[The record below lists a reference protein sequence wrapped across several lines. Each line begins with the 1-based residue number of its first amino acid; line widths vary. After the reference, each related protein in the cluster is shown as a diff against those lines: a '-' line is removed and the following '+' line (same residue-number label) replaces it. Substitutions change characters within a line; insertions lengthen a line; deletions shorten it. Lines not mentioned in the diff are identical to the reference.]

1 MRLRHKPWAQPEL
14 DASSI
19 YIRNPHDF
27 YGKWKEAF
35 ENPDQPIHL
44 ELGCGRGTFIAQK
57 AVKNH
62 DINYLAIDIKS
73 DMLGYANRNVQ
84 HLYMMANRTTTNIR
98 MCTFD
103 IERIALIVSEN
114 DKVDRIY
121 INFCNPWPKDRHKK
135 RRLTHSRQ
143 LEKYKAFLKKG
154 GEIFFKT
161 DDDELFTESL
171 EYFKESGFELTF
183 ITYDMT
189 ENSLP
194 DNIITEHEKMFMDE
208 GIKIK
213 GLIAVYPEDTNE

>member
-1 MRLRHKPWAQPEL
+1 MRIRHKPWAQPEL

-19 YIRNPHDF
+19 YIRNPHDC
-27 YGKWKEAF
+27 YGKWKDAF
-35 ENPDQPIHL
+35 ENPDQEMHL
-44 ELGCGRGTFIAQK
+44 ELGCGRGTFIAKK
-57 AVKNH
+57 AGKNP

-84 HLYMMANRTTTNIR
+84 HEYMMANRTTNNIL

-103 IERIALIVSEN
+103 IERIALIISEE
-114 DKVDRIY
+114 DTFSRIY

-135 RRLTHSRQ
+135 RRLTHTKQ
-143 LEKYKAFLKKG
+143 LTNYKKFLKKG
-154 GEIFFKT
+154 GQIFFKT

-171 EYFKESGFELTF
+171 DYFKECGFRLDF

-213 GLIAVYPEDTNE
+213 GLIATYTEE

>member
-1 MRLRHKPWAQPEL
+1 MRIRHKPWAQPEL

-19 YIRNPHDF
+19 YIRNPHDC
-27 YGKWKEAF
+27 YGKWKDAF
-35 ENPDQPIHL
+35 ENPDQEMHL
-44 ELGCGRGTFIAQK
+44 ELGCGRGTFIAKK
-57 AVKNH
+57 AVKNP

-84 HLYMMANRTTTNIR
+84 HEYMIANRTTNNIL

-103 IERIALIVSEN
+103 IERIALIISEE
-114 DKVDRIY
+114 DTFSRIY

-135 RRLTHSRQ
+135 RRLTHTKQ
-143 LEKYKAFLKKG
+143 LTNYKKFLKKG
-154 GEIFFKT
+154 GQIFFKT

-171 EYFKESGFELTF
+171 DYFKECGFRLDF

-213 GLIAVYPEDTNE
+213 GLIATYTEE

>member
-1 MRLRHKPWAQPEL
+1 MK
-14 DASSI
+14 
-19 YIRNPHDF
+19 
-27 YGKWKEAF
+27 
-35 ENPDQPIHL
+35 
-44 ELGCGRGTFIAQK
+44 
-57 AVKNH
+57 
-62 DINYLAIDIKS
+62 NYLAIDIKS

-84 HLYMMANRTTTNIR
+84 HEYMMANRTTNNIL

-103 IERIALIVSEN
+103 IERIALIISEE
-114 DKVDRIY
+114 DTFSRIY

-135 RRLTHSRQ
+135 RRLTHTKQ
-143 LEKYKAFLKKG
+143 LTNYKKFLKKG
-154 GEIFFKT
+154 GQIFFKT

-171 EYFKESGFELTF
+171 DYFKECGFRLDF

-213 GLIAVYPEDTNE
+213 GLIATYTEE

>member
-1 MRLRHKPWAQPEL
+1 MRIRHKPWAQPEL

-19 YIRNPHDF
+19 YIRNPHDC
-27 YGKWKEAF
+27 YGKWKDAF
-35 ENPDQPIHL
+35 ENPNQEMHL
-44 ELGCGRGTFIAQK
+44 ELGCGRGTFIAKK
-57 AVKNH
+57 AVKNP

-84 HLYMMANRTTTNIR
+84 HEYMMANRTTNNIL

-103 IERIALIVSEN
+103 IERIALIISEE
-114 DKVDRIY
+114 DTFSRIY

-135 RRLTHSRQ
+135 RRLTHTKQ
-143 LEKYKAFLKKG
+143 LTNYKKFLKKG
-154 GEIFFKT
+154 GQIFFKT

-171 EYFKESGFELTF
+171 DYFKECGFRLDF

-213 GLIAVYPEDTNE
+213 GLIATYTEE

>member
-1 MRLRHKPWAQPEL
+1 MRIRHKPWAQPEL

-19 YIRNPHDF
+19 YIRNPHEC

-35 ENPDQPIHL
+35 ENPNQEMHL
-44 ELGCGRGTFIAQK
+44 ELGCGRGTFIAKK
-57 AVKNH
+57 AVKNP

-84 HLYMMANRTTTNIR
+84 HEYMMANRTTNNIL

-103 IERIALIVSEN
+103 IERIALIISEE
-114 DKVDRIY
+114 DVFSRIY

-135 RRLTHSRQ
+135 RRLTHTKQ
-143 LEKYKAFLKKG
+143 LTNYKKFLKKG
-154 GEIFFKT
+154 GQIFFKT

-171 EYFKESGFELTF
+171 DYFKECGFRLDF

-213 GLIAVYPEDTNE
+213 GLIATYTEE

>member
-1 MRLRHKPWAQPEL
+1 MRIRHKPWAQPEL

-19 YIRNPHDF
+19 YIRNPHDC
-27 YGKWKEAF
+27 YGKWKDAF
-35 ENPDQPIHL
+35 ENPNQEMHL
-44 ELGCGRGTFIAQK
+44 ELGCGRGTFIAKK
-57 AVKNH
+57 AVKNP

-84 HLYMMANRTTTNIR
+84 HEYMMANRTTNNIL

-103 IERIALIVSEN
+103 IERIALIISEE
-114 DKVDRIY
+114 DTFSRIY

-135 RRLTHSRQ
+135 RRLTHTKQ
-143 LEKYKAFLKKG
+143 LTNYKKFLKKG
-154 GEIFFKT
+154 GQIFFKT

-171 EYFKESGFELTF
+171 DYFKECGFRLDF

-213 GLIAVYPEDTNE
+213 GLIATYTED

>member
-1 MRLRHKPWAQPEL
+1 MRIRHKPWAQPEL

-19 YIRNPHDF
+19 YIRNPHDC
-27 YGKWKEAF
+27 YGKWKDAF
-35 ENPDQPIHL
+35 ENPDQEMHL
-44 ELGCGRGTFIAQK
+44 ELGCGRGTFIAKK
-57 AVKNH
+57 AVKSP

-84 HLYMMANRTTTNIR
+84 HEYMMANRTTNNIL

-103 IERIALIVSEN
+103 IERIALIISEE
-114 DKVDRIY
+114 DTFSRIY

-135 RRLTHSRQ
+135 RRLTHTKQ
-143 LEKYKAFLKKG
+143 LTNYKKFLKKG
-154 GEIFFKT
+154 GQIFFKT

-171 EYFKESGFELTF
+171 DYFKECGFRLDF

-213 GLIAVYPEDTNE
+213 GLIATYTED

>member
-1 MRLRHKPWAQPEL
+1 MRIRHKPWAQPEL
-14 DASSI
+14 DTSSI
-19 YIRNPHDF
+19 YIRNPHE
-27 YGKWKEAF
+27 YYNKWAQAF
-35 ENPDQPIHL
+35 DEPTQPLHL

-57 AVKNH
+57 AVKNP

-84 HLYMMANRTTTNIR
+84 HLYMMANRPTSNIR
-98 MCTFD
+98 MCTFN
-103 IERIALIVSEN
+103 IERIALIIGEN
-114 DKVDRIY
+114 DVFDRIY

-171 EYFKESGFELTF
+171 DYFKESGFDITF

-213 GLIAVYPEDTNE
+213 GLIAVYPED

>member
-1 MRLRHKPWAQPEL
+1 MRIRHKPWAQPEL
-14 DASSI
+14 DQSSI
-19 YIRNPHDF
+19 YIRNPHEC
-27 YGKWKEAF
+27 YGRWKDAF
-35 ENPDQPIHL
+35 ENPNQEMHL
-44 ELGCGRGTFIAQK
+44 ELGCGRGTFIAKK
-57 AVKNH
+57 AVKNP

-84 HLYMMANRTTTNIR
+84 HEYMMANRTTNNIL

-103 IERIALIVSEN
+103 IERIALIISEE
-114 DKVDRIY
+114 DVFSRIY

-135 RRLTHSRQ
+135 RRLTHTKQ
-143 LEKYKAFLKKG
+143 LTNYKKFLKKG
-154 GEIFFKT
+154 GQIFFKT

-171 EYFKESGFELTF
+171 DYFKECGFRLDF

-189 ENSLP
+189 ESSLP

-213 GLIAVYPEDTNE
+213 GLIATYTEE

>member
-1 MRLRHKPWAQPEL
+1 MRIRHKPWAQPEL

-19 YIRNPHDF
+19 YIRNPHDC
-27 YGKWKEAF
+27 YGKWKDAF
-35 ENPDQPIHL
+35 ENPEQEMHL
-44 ELGCGRGTFIAQK
+44 ELGCGRGTFIAKK
-57 AVKNH
+57 AVKNP

-84 HLYMMANRTTTNIR
+84 HEYMMANRTTNNIL

-103 IERIALIVSEN
+103 IERIALIISEE
-114 DKVDRIY
+114 DTFSRIY

-135 RRLTHSRQ
+135 RRLTHTKQ
-143 LEKYKAFLKKG
+143 LTNYKKFLKKG
-154 GEIFFKT
+154 GQIFFKT

-171 EYFKESGFELTF
+171 DYFKECGFRLDF

-213 GLIAVYPEDTNE
+213 GLIATYTEE

>member
-1 MRLRHKPWAQPEL
+1 MRIRHKPWAQPEL

-19 YIRNPHDF
+19 YIRNPHEC
-27 YGKWKEAF
+27 YGKWKDAF
-35 ENPDQPIHL
+35 ANPQQEMHL
-44 ELGCGRGTFIAQK
+44 ELGCGRGTFIAKK
-57 AVKNH
+57 AVKNP

-84 HLYMMANRTTTNIR
+84 HEYMMANRTTNNIL

-103 IERIALIVSEN
+103 IERIALIISEE
-114 DKVDRIY
+114 DVFSRIY

-135 RRLTHSRQ
+135 RRLTHTKQ
-143 LEKYKAFLKKG
+143 LTNYKKFLKKG
-154 GEIFFKT
+154 GQIFFKT

-171 EYFKESGFELTF
+171 EYFKECGFRLDF

-189 ENSLP
+189 ENSRP

-213 GLIAVYPEDTNE
+213 GLIATYTEE

>member
-1 MRLRHKPWAQPEL
+1 MRIRHKPWAQPEL
-14 DASSI
+14 DQSSI
-19 YIRNPHDF
+19 YIRNPHEC
-27 YGKWKEAF
+27 YGKWKDAF
-35 ENPDQPIHL
+35 ENPNQEMHL
-44 ELGCGRGTFIAQK
+44 ELGCGRGTFIAKK
-57 AVKNH
+57 AVKNP

-84 HLYMMANRTTTNIR
+84 HEYMMANRTTNNIL

-103 IERIALIVSEN
+103 IERIALIISEE
-114 DKVDRIY
+114 DVFSRIY

-135 RRLTHSRQ
+135 RRLTHTKQ
-143 LEKYKAFLKKG
+143 LTNYKKSLKKG
-154 GEIFFKT
+154 GQIFFKT

-171 EYFKESGFELTF
+171 DYFKECGFRLDF

-213 GLIAVYPEDTNE
+213 GLIATYTEE

>member
-1 MRLRHKPWAQPEL
+1 MRIRHKPWAQPEL

-19 YIRNPHDF
+19 YIRNPHDC
-27 YGKWKEAF
+27 YGRWKDAF
-35 ENPDQPIHL
+35 ENPDQEMHL
-44 ELGCGRGTFIAQK
+44 ELGCGRGTFIAKK
-57 AVKNH
+57 AVKNP

-84 HLYMMANRTTTNIR
+84 HEYMMANRTTNNIL

-103 IERIALIVSEN
+103 IERIALIISEE
-114 DKVDRIY
+114 DTFSRIY

-135 RRLTHSRQ
+135 RRLTHTKQ
-143 LEKYKAFLKKG
+143 LTNYKKFLKKG
-154 GEIFFKT
+154 GQIFFKT

-171 EYFKESGFELTF
+171 DYFKECGFRLDF

-194 DNIITEHEKMFMDE
+194 DNIITEREKMFMDE

-213 GLIAVYPEDTNE
+213 GLIATYTED

>member
-1 MRLRHKPWAQPEL
+1 MRIRHKPWAQPEL
-14 DASSI
+14 DASSV

-27 YGKWKEAF
+27 YGKWKTAYA
-35 ENPDQPIHL
+35 NPDQPMHL

-57 AVKNH
+57 AVNNA

-84 HLYMMANRTTTNIR
+84 RLYSEANRDITNIR

-103 IERIALIVSEN
+103 IERIALILREE
-114 DKVDRIY
+114 DKIDRIY

-143 LEKYKAFLKKG
+143 LEKYKSFLKKG

-171 EYFKESGFELTF
+171 EYFKESGFDLTF

-189 ENSLP
+189 ESSLP
-194 DNIITEHEKMFMDE
+194 DNIITEHEQMFMND

-213 GLIAVYPEDTNE
+213 GLIAVYPEE

>member
-1 MRLRHKPWAQPEL
+1 MRIRHKPWAQPEL

-19 YIRNPHDF
+19 YIRNPHDC
-27 YGKWKEAF
+27 YGKWKDAF
-35 ENPDQPIHL
+35 ENPEQEMHL
-44 ELGCGRGTFIAQK
+44 ELGCGRGTFIAKK
-57 AVKNH
+57 AVKNP

-84 HLYMMANRTTTNIR
+84 HEYMMANRTTNNIL

-103 IERIALIVSEN
+103 IERIALIISEE
-114 DKVDRIY
+114 DTFSRIY

-135 RRLTHSRQ
+135 RRLTHTKQ
-143 LEKYKAFLKKG
+143 LTNYKKFLKKG
-154 GEIFFKT
+154 GQIFFKT

-171 EYFKESGFELTF
+171 DYFKECGFRLDF

-213 GLIAVYPEDTNE
+213 GLIATYTED

>member
-19 YIRNPHDF
+19 YIRNPHEF
-27 YGKWKEAF
+27 YGKWQSAF
-35 ENPDQPIHL
+35 EKEQPMHL
-44 ELGCGRGTFIAQK
+44 ELGAGRGTFIAQK
-57 AVKNH
+57 AVKNP

-84 HLYMMANRTTTNIR
+84 HQYMMANRTTDNIR

-103 IERIALIVSEN
+103 IERIALIISEE
-114 DKVDRIY
+114 DIFSRIY

-135 RRLTHSRQ
+135 RRLPHTKQ
-143 LEKYKAFLKKG
+143 LNNYKKFLKRG

-161 DDDELFTESL
+161 DDDELFAESL
-171 EYFKESGFELTF
+171 DYFKESGFDITF

-189 ENSLP
+189 QNSLP
-194 DNIITEHEKMFMDE
+194 DNIITEHEQMFMND

-213 GLIAVYPEDTNE
+213 GLIAVYPEE